1 MSDSKALRAA
11 AGILLAEADRLDGKV
26 SGPQQMTTYAGR
38 SVTVA
43 EAWAFMLEEF
53 ANGEKPHEWRPWV
66 SGMHPSEVGDGDKPD
81 DDFLRAFGPF
91 MDAATRENQKD
102 STGARFF
109 MPSVKARTGLGW
121 EGVKSEV
128 RRLWISDWGISWRA
142 NEENQ
147 KAGLVPKQAP

>member
-81 DDFLRAFGPF
+81 DDFLRKGRRDF
-91 MDAATRENQKD
+91 Q
-102 STGARFF
+102 AR
-109 MPSVKARTGLGW
+109 SH
-121 EGVKSEV
+121 
-128 RRLWISDWGISWRA
+128 
-142 NEENQ
+142 
-147 KAGLVPKQAP
+147 